1 MSGVGSVKAAGEVLA
16 NLEIEDVPEGDTV
29 LELVG
34 LVKTLDVDGEV
45 AWYVR
50 CTSGVSDIEVM
61 GALLVELDRRR
72 YHKASTSLANDDEED

>member
-1 MSGVGSVKAAGEVLA
+1 MKAAGEVLA

-50 CTSGVSDIEVM
+50 CTNGVSDVEIM
-61 GALLVELDRRR
+61 GALLMELDRRR
-72 YHKASTSLANDDEED
+72 YHKASTFLSTEDDED